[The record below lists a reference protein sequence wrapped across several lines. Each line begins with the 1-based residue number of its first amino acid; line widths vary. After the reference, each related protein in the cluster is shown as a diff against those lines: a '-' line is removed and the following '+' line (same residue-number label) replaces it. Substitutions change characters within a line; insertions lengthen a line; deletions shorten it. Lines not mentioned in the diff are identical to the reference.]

1 MSVFTAELKKL
12 WILFKADPKSLV
24 AGIIAPTILLLVF
37 AITFGDFTSLKLA
50 YVNEDPGPYG
60 KALETSLFTQVSPLG
75 DKPYFEEISA
85 EYETAMDLYAQGKV
99 NGVVVVGE
107 TFSADLQQGGNA
119 SIDYWFNNYN
129 TDMAKNLRLYLQE
142 GILDFYRTTDPQV
155 QIQVEEVLNVDTQLH
170 WFHIIAIA
178 VFLLAFLLGSMFNM
192 LYLFYKEKVE
202 ETLYVYRL
210 SPNSIWASLFARVV
224 VALLAGAITAG
235 INAVLCPDRHP
246 SRALPAKNAPTAAG
260 PGRNLCLLRGN
271 HRPAG
276 QQLQRLSCLY
286 HGDHGG
292 VVVPL
297 GGNGFHQ
304 ILHRDFAVHRIDDPQ
319 HLWTQPDPWGG
330 LSHGPFRGRHFKCRG
345 RLSHSVCLRLCRN
358 GPGVLGVP
366 KKAGSH
372 GGITCG
378 GPVWSEKNTTKS
390 G

>member
-155 QIQVEEVLNVDTQLH
+155 QIQVEEVLKRS
-170 WFHIIAIA
+170 IAMDEGSSYLGEVALVPYDSPIRNTGILFYNTLFDENA
-178 VFLLAFLLGSMFNM
+178 SCHLAFGSA
-192 LYLFYKEKVE
+192 YPTCVKGGEK
-202 ETLYVYRL
+202 L
-210 SPNSIWASLFARVV
+210 SEA
-224 VALLAGAITAG
+224 
-235 INAVLCPDRHP
+235 
-246 SRALPAKNAPTAAG
+246 
-260 PGRNLCLLRGN
+260 
-271 HRPAG
+271 
-276 QQLQRLSCLY
+276 QQ
-286 HGDHGG
+286 
-292 VVVPL
+292 
-297 GGNGFHQ
+297 
-304 ILHRDFAVHRIDDPQ
+304 
-319 HLWTQPDPWGG
+319 
-330 LSHGPFRGRHFKCRG
+330 
-345 RLSHSVCLRLCRN
+345 
-358 GPGVLGVP
+358 
-366 KKAGSH
+366 KKAGLNQSANH
-372 GGITCG
+372 VDFMVGTADLSIVGRTHDG
-378 GPVWSEKNTTKS
+378 AEVPVFVN
-390 G
+390 GNFAF

>member
-60 KALETSLFTQVSPLG
+60 KTLETSLFTQVSPLG
-75 DKPYFEEISA
+75 DKPYFEEIPA

-235 INAVLCPDRHP
+235 INAVLIY
-246 SRALPAKNAPTAAG
+246 ALTG
-260 PGRNLCLLRGN
+260 
-271 HRPAG
+271 
-276 QQLQRLSCLY
+276 
-286 HGDHGG
+286 
-292 VVVPL
+292 
-297 GGNGFHQ
+297 
-304 ILHRDFAVHRIDDPQ
+304 I
-319 HLWTQPDPWGG
+319 HL
-330 LSHGPFRGRHFKCRG
+330 GPF
-345 RLSHSVCLRLCRN
+345 LSKMLL
-358 GPGVLGVP
+358 PLLVLGVTYIFFAEIIALLVNSFGGAAVFTMATTVVLWFLSGATASIKYSTGILRSIALMIP
-366 KKAGSH
+366 NTYGLSQIRGVVFH
-372 GGITCG
+372 MDPSVGGILSAG
-378 GPVWSEKNTTKS
+378 AGYLILFAYAFAAMVLAFWVYRKKLARMV